1 MKKIIG
7 WLTGIDR
14 NIWLAVGGVALA
26 LGVFGWWSH
35 ARYEAGVKAG
45 RAQFEA
51 EFKVAYAKALKQQ
64 KWAERRAD
72 TISADARKDL
82 GVQNAQTHDTFKTLR
97 RKAPHYVTAQDDA
110 RCIVNAGFVRM
121 YNEAV
126 SSGGQSK
133 VSRSP
138 GGSDAAASDVQLSD
152 VLNTDLDNLEIGY
165 LIRNEAVTWRK
176 WYADQKAEWDKP
188 R

>member
-1 MKKIIG
+1 MFD
-7 WLTGIDR
+7 LTAAQIR
-14 NIWLAVGGVALA
+14 LASAIGGVVLV
-26 LGVFGWWSH
+26 LGLFGWWSH

-64 KWAERRAD
+64 KWAEARAD
-72 TISADARKDL
+72 TISADARRDL
-82 GVQNAQTHDTFKTLR
+82 GVQNTQTHDTFKTLR
-97 RKAPHYVTAQDDA
+97 RKVPHYVTPQDDA

-126 SSGGQSK
+126 SSGGAAK

-138 GGSDAAASDVQLSD
+138 GGSDAAASNVQLSD

-176 WYADQKAEWDKP
+176 WYADQKAGWDK
-188 R
+188 